1 MFSQFGPITN
11 VQASR
16 AYRLRGQAWVT
27 FADPSAVPIAVARM
41 QGFPF
46 FNKPLRLSPARAL
59 SDAVRSKA
67 QPRWEADKEARR
79 ERAREQRLRL
89 SFRGRERKEGLPPG
103 TLYERHREAEARK
116 RGGGAAAGEVG
127 GAAAGGFAL
136 PGLVGAPG
144 ALGVPAGGVVAGASA
159 AVAPVYASLP
169 SILLVEGI
177 PPSTSE
183 AMLAMLFRQYPG
195 FLEASSAGQPP
206 GRALVRFDGQA
217 QARAAVA
224 GLDGFKLATDR
235 PLRIT
240 VLE

>member
-1 MFSQFGPITN
+1 MFSQFGPISS

-27 FADPSAVPIAVARM
+27 FADPAAVPAAVARM

-46 FNKPLRLSPARAL
+46 FNKPLRLAPARAL
-59 SDAVRSKA
+59 SDAVRSAA
-67 QPRWEADKEARR
+67 QPGWEADAAARR
-79 ERAREQRLRL
+79 ERAAEQRLRL
-89 SFRGRERKEGLPPG
+89 SFRGRERKEGLPIG

-116 RGGGAAAGEVG
+116 RGAAG
-127 GAAAGGFAL
+127 A
-136 PGLVGAPG
+136 GAPG
-144 ALGVPAGGVVAGASA
+144 AGAPGAVAGALGAGAAPGAAALAFGASA
-159 AVAPVYASLP
+159 PSVEAPST
-169 SILLVEGI
+169 LLVEGV
-177 PPSTSE
+177 PSSTSE

-195 FLEASSAGQPP
+195 FLEASAAGQPP